1 MSALAGNP
9 SRPVWTNSPALQ
21 SLLLIGLVAL
31 VIAFLPGIEELIQTW
46 NSVEEYSYGWLI
58 PPIVVFLVW
67 QRTDVLRQME
77 LRGSSLGWLVLGVS
91 VLFCVTGRLS
101 LVRLLLQYGLI
112 IGIFGLTLAATGRA
126 GIKLLFWP
134 LAMLMLMVPLPHFV
148 LHTSSEQLQLIS
160 SALGVAIIRL
170 CQISVYLEG
179 NIIDLGSY
187 KLQVVDACSGLRYLF
202 PLIAMACLAAY
213 FYKAATWKRIIIILS
228 ALPLTVL
235 INSLRIGLI
244 GFTVEHWGSA
254 MAEGLLHE
262 FEGWVMFMVCLALIF
277 VEMVALTRIG
287 PGRTSIRQVF
297 GFDLPAPRPASAPIL
312 MRPVSRT
319 LQVAVG
325 ICVVTAVAA
334 VLIPTHKEIEPARR
348 SFANFPLSL
357 PGGWSGRAGHI
368 DEDLVAAL
376 ELDDYLL
383 VDYVNAARQ
392 GVNFYIAYYAS
403 QTGAEKASHSP
414 QTCIPGGGWK
424 ITDLKVIDIP
434 LGDGRVQ
441 PANRALI
448 ERGEQRQVVYYW
460 FKQRG
465 RQVTGDWLVKWYI
478 IRDSILTG
486 RTDGALVRLVGR
498 VGPGETTED
507 VDQRLAGFIRT
518 VDPIVPAFV
527 PN

>member
-9 SRPVWTNSPALQ
+9 TRPVWTNSPAVQ
-21 SLLLIGLVAL
+21 SLLLVAL
-31 VIAFLPGIEELIQTW
+31 IALTIAFLPGIEELIQTW

-67 QRTDVLRQME
+67 QRTDMLRQLE
-77 LRGSSLGWLVLGVS
+77 LRGSKWGWLVLGAAV
-91 VLFCVTGRLS
+91 VLCVTGRLS
-101 LVRLLLQYGLI
+101 LVRLLLQYGFI
-112 IGIFGLTLAATGRA
+112 VGIFGLALAATGLA
-126 GIKLLFWP
+126 GMRLLSWP
-134 LAMLMLMVPLPHFV
+134 LAMLVLMVPLPHFV
-148 LHTSSEQLQLIS
+148 LHSASEQLQLVS
-160 SALGVAIIRL
+160 SGLGVAIIRL
-170 CQISVYLEG
+170 FQISVYLEG

-187 KLQVVDACSGLRYLF
+187 RLQVVDACSGLRYLF

-213 FYKAATWKRIIIILS
+213 FYKAAIWKRMFIIAS
-228 ALPLTVL
+228 ALPLTVI

-244 GFTVEHWGSA
+244 GFTVEHWGSS
-254 MAEGLLHE
+254 MADGLLHD
-262 FEGWVMFMVCLALIF
+262 FEGWVMFMVCLALLF
-277 VEMVALTRIG
+277 AEMVILARVG
-287 PGRTSIRQVF
+287 SHRRPIREVF
-297 GFDLPAPRPASAPIL
+297 GFDLPVPRPASATIV
-312 MRPVSRT
+312 MRPVSRS
-319 LQVAVG
+319 LQVAVV
-325 ICVVTAVAA
+325 ICVVTAAAA
-334 VLIPTHKEIEPARR
+334 VLTPTHKEIEPQRAPFT
-348 SFANFPLSL
+348 SFPLTL
-357 PGGWSGRAGHI
+357 PDGWVGRAGHI
-368 DEDLVAAL
+368 DEDLVTAL

-383 VDYVNAARQ
+383 VDYVNTVGQ

-434 LGDGRVQ
+434 LGDGRTQ

-448 ERGEQRQVVYYW
+448 ERGEQHQVVYYW

-498 VGPGETTED
+498 QRSGETAED
-507 VDQRLAGFIRT
+507 VDKRLQAFIRV
-518 VDPIVPAFV
+518 VDPTVAAFV